1 MSLYTEEILSIFAA
15 IVNILRKQPGFND
28 EKFSEEIKTL
38 LEDDKDMSKVQ
49 REVLF
54 SLLNHSGG
62 TECDATKENE
72 PDEDDTKPDY
82 DYSSDDVTDFYD
94 QDYATS
100 NDPLY
105 GVDWGDPS
113 TFTDAAWDQINDRD

>member
-1 MSLYTEEILSIFAA
+1 MSLHTEEILSIFAA

-54 SLLNHSGG
+54 SLFNHSGG

-94 QDYATS
+94 QDNRSITCCSLSILPRA
-100 NDPLY
+100 
-105 GVDWGDPS
+105 
-113 TFTDAAWDQINDRD
+113 